1 MVIQENNVPN
11 GDSVYHI
18 LVTEKLS
25 EEGIKILRKSFEVH
39 LKYNLSAEEL
49 LQVIENYDA
58 LIVRSGTKV
67 NKELLSAGKRL
78 KVVGRAGVGVDNIDL
93 KTATER
99 GILVVNAPT
108 GNCVAAAEHTIAHIC
123 ALSRFIAQADAS
135 LKEGKWERNTLVGSS
150 LEGKTL
156 GVVGLGR
163 IGREVARRAKG
174 LGMKILAH
182 DPYTSE
188 ETAKSLGIKLEPLHS
203 VVSKGDFVT
212 LHVPLID
219 STKNLLNRELISKM
233 KPGARLLNVAR
244 GGLIDEEALLEALDE
259 GRLLGAGI
267 DCFVTEPPSKVP
279 NSSSDRLAKHPKVLA
294 TPHLGASTVEAQLD
308 VSLEIAEAV
317 SAALHGEL
325 VPTMVN
331 APVVSS
337 EALSHLKPRALLAER
352 LGRLAYSLANGNVS
366 GEVTIHFSSSGNEGE
381 NRLIRAGLVKG
392 LMEPGCDHVINVVN
406 ADNIAKS
413 HGLQITEVNRF
424 SSRDEDA
431 IMLEMKGSP
440 SIEGRVIGSR
450 PHVTRIGD
458 FELDLLLEGLVLA
471 YYQTDMPGQIGKV
484 GSILG
489 QANVNISFM
498 TLGRHLPSKMAM
510 VLLGL
515 DNEPDSST
523 IERIRVEL
531 SLERKP
537 ILLDLEYHVSRPPK
551 KLHS

>member
-1 MVIQENNVPN
+1 MVVQREAISDQVASR
-11 GDSVYHI
+11 DALDRI

-25 EEGIKILRKSFEVH
+25 EE
-39 LKYNLSAEEL
+39 EEL
-49 LQVIENYDA
+49 LQTIGDYEA

-67 NKELLSAGKRL
+67 NRELLSTGKRL

-123 ALSRFIAQADAS
+123 ALSRYIAQADAS
-135 LKEGKWERNTLVGSS
+135 MKQGKWERTTLVGSS

-163 IGREVARRAKG
+163 IGREVARRARG
-174 LGMKILAH
+174 LGMKIIAH

-188 ETAKSLGIKLEPLHS
+188 ETARSLGIKLEALS
-203 VVSKGDFVT
+203 VVVSKGDFVT

-219 STKNLLNRELISKM
+219 STKNLLNRELISRM
-233 KPGARLLNVAR
+233 KPGARVLNIAR
-244 GGLIDEEALLEALDE
+244 GGLIDEEALLEALEE
-259 GRLLGAGI
+259 GRIAGAGL

-279 NSSSDRLAKHPKVLA
+279 DSTSNRLAKHPKVLA

-317 SAALHGEL
+317 SAALLGEL

-352 LGRLAYSLANGNVS
+352 LGRLAYSFAN
-366 GEVTIHFSSSGNEGE
+366 GE
-381 NRLIRAGLVKG
+381 NRLIRAGLIKG

-406 ADNIAKS
+406 ADNISKA
-413 HGLQITEVNRF
+413 HGLQVTEVNRF
-424 SSRDEDA
+424 SNKDEDA
-431 IMLEMKGSP
+431 IILEMKGSP
-440 SIEGRVIGSR
+440 SIEGRVVGGK

-498 TLGRHLPSKMAM
+498 TLGRHLPSKKAM

-515 DNEPDSST
+515 DNEPDT
-523 IERIRVEL
+523 ATLERIRVQLE
-531 SLERKP
+531 LERKP
-537 ILLDLEYHVSRPPK
+537 VLLDLDGH
-551 KLHS
+551 HD

>member
-1 MVIQENNVPN
+1 MVVQREAISDQVASR
-11 GDSVYHI
+11 DALDRI

-39 LKYNLSAEEL
+39 LKYDLSPEEL
-49 LQVIENYDA
+49 LQTIGDYEA

-67 NKELLSAGKRL
+67 NRELLSTGKRL

-123 ALSRFIAQADAS
+123 ALSRYIAQADAS
-135 LKEGKWERNTLVGSS
+135 MKQGKWERTTLVGSS

-163 IGREVARRAKG
+163 IGREVARRARG
-174 LGMKILAH
+174 LGMKIIAH

-188 ETAKSLGIKLEPLHS
+188 ETARSLGIKLEALS
-203 VVSKGDFVT
+203 VVVSKGDFVT

-219 STKNLLNRELISKM
+219 STKNLLNRELISRM
-233 KPGARLLNVAR
+233 KPGARVLNIAR
-244 GGLIDEEALLEALDE
+244 GGLIDEEALLEALEE
-259 GRLLGAGI
+259 GRIAGAGL

-279 NSSSDRLAKHPKVLA
+279 DSTSNRLAKHPKVLA

-317 SAALHGEL
+317 SAALLGEL

-352 LGRLAYSLANGNVS
+352 LGRLAYSFANGNVS
-366 GEVTIHFSSSGNEGE
+366 GEVTIRFSSSGNEGE
-381 NRLIRAGLVKG
+381 NRLIRAGLIKG

-406 ADNIAKS
+406 ADNISKA
-413 HGLQITEVNRF
+413 HGLQVTEVNRF
-424 SSRDEDA
+424 SNKDEDA
-431 IMLEMKGSP
+431 IILEMKGSP
-440 SIEGRVIGSR
+440 SIEGRVVGGK

-498 TLGRHLPSKMAM
+498 TLGRHLPSKKAM

-515 DNEPDSST
+515 DNEPDT
-523 IERIRVEL
+523 ATLERIRVQLE
-531 SLERKP
+531 LERKP
-537 ILLDLEYHVSRPPK
+537 VLLDLDGH
-551 KLHS
+551 HD

>member
-1 MVIQENNVPN
+1 MVVQAETVNNQNAGRVSL
-11 GDSVYHI
+11 DRI

-25 EEGIKILRKSFEVH
+25 EEGIKTLRKSFEVH
-39 LKYNLSAEEL
+39 LKYDLSPEEL
-49 LQVIENYDA
+49 LQIIGEYEA

-123 ALSRFIAQADAS
+123 ALSRYITQADAS
-135 LKEGKWERNTLVGSS
+135 IKQGKWERNTLVGSS

-174 LGMKILAH
+174 LGMKVIAH

-188 ETAKSLGIKLEPLHS
+188 ETARSLGIKLEPLS
-203 VVSKGDFVT
+203 VVVSKGDFVT

-219 STKNLLNRELISKM
+219 STKNLLSRDLISKM
-233 KPGARLLNVAR
+233 KPGARVLNIAR
-244 GGLIDEEALLEALDE
+244 GGLIDEEALLEALEE
-259 GRLLGAGI
+259 GRLAGAGL
-267 DCFVTEPPSKVP
+267 DCFVTEPPSKAP
-279 NSSSDRLAKHPKVLA
+279 ESASNSLAKHPKVLA

-352 LGRLAYSLANGNVS
+352 LGRLAYSFANGNVS
-366 GEVTIHFSSSGNEGE
+366 GEVTIRFSSSGSEGE
-381 NRLIRAGLVKG
+381 NRLIRAGLIKG
-392 LMEPGCDHVINVVN
+392 LMEPGCDHVINIVN
-406 ADNIAKS
+406 ADNISKA
-413 HGLQITEVNRF
+413 HGLQFTEVNRF
-424 SSRDEDA
+424 SDRDEDA
-431 IMLEMKGSP
+431 IILEMKGSP
-440 SIEGRVIGSR
+440 SIEGRVIGTK

-498 TLGRHLPSKMAM
+498 TLGRHLPSKKAM

-515 DNEPDSST
+515 DNEPDSAT
-523 IERIRVEL
+523 LERIRVQL
-531 SLERKP
+531 QLERKP
-537 ILLDLEYHVSRPPK
+537 VLLDLDGH
-551 KLHS
+551 HD